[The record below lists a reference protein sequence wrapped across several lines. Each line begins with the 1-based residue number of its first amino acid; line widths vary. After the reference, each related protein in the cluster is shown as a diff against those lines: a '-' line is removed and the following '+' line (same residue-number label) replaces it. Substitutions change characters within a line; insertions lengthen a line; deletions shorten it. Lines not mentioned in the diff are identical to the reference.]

1 VEVVDGSVATG
12 IASTCSG
19 TLDYPATQDQA
30 YTLRLTAWDN
40 VANRSVQEQTVTVSS
55 VTKYDLS
62 DHLASMVWYTGI
74 YLASVWMNMRQ
85 RKECIGM
92 TGCPIQTAI
101 FRQR

>member
-40 VANRSVQEQTVTVSS
+40 VANRAVQEQTVTVSS
-55 VTKYDLS
+55 VTKYD
-62 DHLASMVWYTGI
+62 HLASTVWYTGI

-85 RKECIGM
+85 CNECIGM